1 MSKDSINPTKTSS
14 WKKLQNH
21 FNDIK
26 EIPINNFFASD
37 HNRAKKLSIS
47 IKNLFFD
54 FSKHNINE
62 ETISLFV
69 DLLNEIDL
77 KKSIKSYFAGDK
89 INLSENRAVLHT
101 ALRTKKKEIIVDG
114 NNVVLDIKKVENQIN
129 SLTKKIING
138 SYRGFSGDK
147 ITDIVNIGIGGSDL
161 GPAMVIDSL
170 KHYRNHLN
178 FHFIKCF
185 FELFYFSICKT
196 YNLKR

>member
-1 MSKDSINPTKTSS
+1 MPKDSINPTKTSS

-26 EIPINNFFASD
+26 EIPINKLFSLDN
-37 HNRAKKLSIS
+37 NRAKKLSIS
-47 IKNLFFD
+47 LKNFFFD

-69 DLLNEIDL
+69 DLLNDVDL

-114 NNVVLDIKKVENQIN
+114 NNIVLDINKNAMPDKR
-129 SLTKKIING
+129 
-138 SYRGFSGDK
+138 SYR
-147 ITDIVNIGIGGSDL
+147 VNFN
-161 GPAMVIDSL
+161 
-170 KHYRNHLN
+170 K
-178 FHFIKCF
+178 F
-185 FELFYFSICKT
+185 FELATDEHTPKMSLMIVWNNY
-196 YNLKR
+196 

>member
-1 MSKDSINPTKTSS
+1 MPKDSINPTKTSS

-26 EIPINNFFASD
+26 EIPINNFFSLD

-47 IKNLFFD
+47 LKNYFFD
-54 FSKHNINE
+54 FSKQNINE

-77 KKSIKSYFAGDK
+77 KKSIKSYFSGDK

-114 NNVVLDIKKVENQIN
+114 KNVVLDIKKVENQIN

-138 SYRGFSGDK
+138 SYRGFRGDK
-147 ITDIVNIGIGGSDL
+147 ITDIVNIGIGGSRTW
-161 GPAMVIDSL
+161 V
-170 KHYRNHLN
+170 
-178 FHFIKCF
+178 
-185 FELFYFSICKT
+185 EE
-196 YNLKR
+196 